1 MMTSEF
7 DVNDVDGV
15 EGVESVES
23 VESVNGVN
31 GVDGMNG
38 ADGVDGVD
46 SSGTRHVDATPASS
60 AMADMRRVVPQRS
73 VCVSRQRGV
82 AIPGVAGR
90 A

>member
-23 VESVNGVN
+23 VNGVN
-31 GVDGMNG
+31 GVDGMN
-38 ADGVDGVD
+38 GVDGVD

-60 AMADMRRVVPQRS
+60 AMADMRRVVAQRS
-73 VCVSRQRGV
+73 ACAPRQRGV

>member
-7 DVNDVDGV
+7 DVNDV
-15 EGVESVES
+15 
-23 VESVNGVN
+23 ESVNGVN
-31 GVDGMNG
+31 GVNG
-38 ADGVDGVD
+38 ADGMDDVD

-73 VCVSRQRGV
+73 ACVPRQRGV

>member
-1 MMTSEF
+1 MVTSEF
-7 DVNDVDGV
+7 DVDGV
-15 EGVESVES
+15 EGVESL
-23 VESVNGVN
+23 ESVNGVN
-31 GVDGMNG
+31 GVDGMN
-38 ADGVDGVD
+38 GVDGVD